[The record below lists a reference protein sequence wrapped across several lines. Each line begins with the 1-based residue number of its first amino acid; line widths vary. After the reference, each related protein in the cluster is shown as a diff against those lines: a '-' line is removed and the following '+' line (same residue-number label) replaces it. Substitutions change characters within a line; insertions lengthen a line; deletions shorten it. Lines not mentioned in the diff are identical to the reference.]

1 MCKYKYNTHRKTGH
15 FLKRHLN
22 KKSYSDVKL
31 RWIAKCSV
39 TVRTF
44 PPSAKRPQIGVA
56 HLVERRHEVLVVLEH
71 RPDQL
76 RAVSVYLEDRLHKL
90 RRHLA
95 TGPDTFFFLQFNSD
109 SDKCNFTRV
118 PSPVRNRY
126 GNSIRI
132 PMTAIPPGS
141 IYVHTASCAKSCSL
155 QSYIDLQRINVNNY
169 VNHIKLC
176 DR

>member
-22 KKSYSDVKL
+22 KKSYSNVKL
-31 RWIAKCSV
+31 WWIAKCSV
-39 TVRTF
+39 IVRTF
-44 PPSAKRPQIGVA
+44 PASEKRPQVGVA

-95 TGPDTFFFLQFNSD
+95 TGTRARHGVNSVFAIQFAIAINAISRE
-109 SDKCNFTRV
+109 FRV
-118 PSPVRNRY
+118 RCE
-126 GNSIRI
+126 IA
-132 PMTAIPPGS
+132 TAIQFEFRWRQFHPVPFT
-141 IYVHTASCAKSCSL
+141 YT
-155 QSYIDLQRINVNNY
+155 QRPVQNHAAYNPTLTCNV
-169 VNHIKLC
+169 
-176 DR
+176 